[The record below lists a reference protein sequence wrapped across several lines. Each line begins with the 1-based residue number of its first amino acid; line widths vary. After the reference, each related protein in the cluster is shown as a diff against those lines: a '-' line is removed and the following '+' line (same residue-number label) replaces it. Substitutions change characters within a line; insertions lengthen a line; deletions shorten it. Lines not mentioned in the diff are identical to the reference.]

1 MVVGHDLWG
10 GRRGGNGTL
19 LLLCNLIKLFLLCA
33 CEGRGWNRYKVPF
46 YLYVCRSYLYL
57 IKRRRLWC
65 ETNARYEC
73 AHTHAT
79 RRLNRLMFSLNH
91 RIVIKLWVFALL
103 YRYDISKR
111 GSSQQHYN
119 HEPDSYFPF
128 MATRKKIRQTL
139 VRPSSAPYGYT
150 IFQNNHL
157 FFLDQLPKY

>member
-10 GRRGGNGTL
+10 TL
-19 LLLCNLIKLFLLCA
+19 LLLCDLIKLFSVVCVGG
-33 CEGRGWNRYKVPF
+33 GRGWNRYKVPF

-91 RIVIKLWVFALL
+91 RIVIKL
-103 YRYDISKR
+103 
-111 GSSQQHYN
+111 
-119 HEPDSYFPF
+119 
-128 MATRKKIRQTL
+128 
-139 VRPSSAPYGYT
+139 
-150 IFQNNHL
+150 
-157 FFLDQLPKY
+157 